1 MIVCWAAKG
10 GSGTTVVAC
19 ALALTSAATRP
30 TLLIDLGGDCPT
42 ALGLPEPHGPGIR
55 EWLASPTATAADFS
69 RLAVPIRD
77 QACLLPLGT
86 GRTPEDRW
94 ARLLEAVEGTN
105 ATIVDCGA
113 GPPPSALQDAA
124 QQSLLVTRPCY
135 LALRR
140 AQRCDVRPT
149 GVVLIAEPGRALG
162 STEVEQALGVPVV
175 AEVQY
180 DPAVARAV
188 DAGLLAARL
197 PRSLQMALRSAA

>member
-19 ALALTSAATRP
+19 ALALAVARP
-30 TLLIDLGGDCPT
+30 ALLIDLGGDCPT
-42 ALGLPEPHGPGIR
+42 ALGLPEPDGPGIVD
-55 EWLASPTATAADFS
+55 WLASSTASASDLL

-77 QACLLPLGT
+77 QANIIPLGT
-86 GRTPEDRW
+86 GTIPGDRW
-94 ARLLEAVEGTN
+94 ARLVTALEECRSV
-105 ATIVDCGA
+105 IVDA
-113 GPPPSALQDAA
+113 GTGVPAQALHEAA
-124 QQSLLVTRPCY
+124 EQSLLVTRPCY

-140 AQRCDVRPT
+140 AQRCQVRPT
-149 GVVLIAEPGRALG
+149 GIVLVNEPGRALG
-162 STEVEQALGVPVV
+162 STEVEQALGAPVV

-197 PRSLQMALRSAA
+197 PRSLQLAVRSAA